1 MGLGQIQGIGK
12 RTIESILAAR
22 PFGCLGDLVVR
33 SHVRIAEAE
42 NLIRAGALDFTGR
55 TRPVLMLVLHSIF
68 EKAKRLSAREGLFRI
83 ALPTPSLPQV
93 RDYSDVQRFRDEW
106 EMLNLSVH
114 HHPLYEV
121 RPLLDSMKVH
131 MSGNLQGR
139 VGKRIRLAG
148 LGATSRTTAT
158 EKGEQM
164 AFVSL
169 SDEEGLYE
177 VTLFPSVWRRHR
189 TMLCENGMGPFI
201 VEGVVEDQYDAIT
214 VTARRI
220 QTLDACLHSI
230 RPGQIRRPIP
240 HVPGAGNGF
249 GKRTASRNAESV
261 QRIVG

>member
-121 RPLLDSMKVH
+121 RPLLDSMKVRK
-131 MSGNLQGR
+131 SGNLQGR
-139 VGKRIRLAG
+139 VGKRILNWPDWGQLHARPRPRKVSRWRLFRG
-148 LGATSRTTAT
+148 G
-158 EKGEQM
+158 Q
-164 AFVSL
+164 VSFCNFL
-169 SDEEGLYE
+169 VMVS
-177 VTLFPSVWRRHR
+177 
-189 TMLCENGMGPFI
+189 GP
-201 VEGVVEDQYDAIT
+201 VSQHP
-214 VTARRI
+214 
-220 QTLDACLHSI
+220 C
-230 RPGQIRRPIP
+230 
-240 HVPGAGNGF
+240 
-249 GKRTASRNAESV
+249 
-261 QRIVG
+261 